1 MIWDFIFLFLQ
12 QKPFSGYLLRMTRH
26 IIFLFQCEVP
36 VPSLTSLSCNLK
48 IYQEI
53 PQSSTGFSQSK
64 IDTQPYQHSF
74 PSDYMYDADHEVL
87 NLHFQAPSVT
97 LGYLANYLAELTL
110 TDYNFLRFLPS
121 VVAASAVFLARWT
134 LDQSDLPW
142 VRTKTLNTDLCTSCG
157 NKFFSPLIYVISLTE
172 LYSRALHLIQK
183 L

>member
-1 MIWDFIFLFLQ
+1 
-12 QKPFSGYLLRMTRH
+12 
-26 IIFLFQCEVP
+26 
-36 VPSLTSLSCNLK
+36 
-48 IYQEI
+48 
-53 PQSSTGFSQSK
+53 
-64 IDTQPYQHSF
+64 
-74 PSDYMYDADHEVL
+74 MYDADHEVL

-157 NKFFSPLIYVISLTE
+157 NKFFSSNICYFFHRTILSSITPHTKALIFKYACSPYGNCRATPVDAPSMLYVKSIGTKR
-172 LYSRALHLIQK
+172 YVTTIC
-183 L
+183 